1 MPFSILIRFEPSPFP
16 EVWLPFDWKHNPDSK
31 TNTKMTISSVTRG
44 QNWKKEMR
52 EIQLSEILFT
62 ISVVVEWA
70 FLRDFQLE
78 TIKKNWVK

>member
-1 MPFSILIRFEPSPFP
+1 
-16 EVWLPFDWKHNPDSK
+16 
-31 TNTKMTISSVTRG
+31 MTISSVTRG
-44 QNWKKEMR
+44 QDWKKEIR
-52 EIQLSEILFT
+52 EIQLPEILFT